1 MDFNRYKQVIR
12 YAWKQSKDL
21 SADTGKSRLSL
32 FFDMLQ
38 CFRKYLMWTNQ
49 YMKEKFYEKSP
60 EEREEIGRRY
70 YESGLVRDAWQKD
83 FRENREF
90 LIKYSDIKYEKTS
103 LREKRNKAYT
113 KRYNAGKHLFVEYDV
128 HLSRQH
134 YLEGTISIGDN
145 VLLAKHVF
153 IDYSGDLIIHDGVS
167 ISDGVSIETHSHSGF
182 TSTYRGESLKGHLEI
197 WDHVSIGTK
206 AIISESCHKIGR
218 YAKIGAGAVVR
229 SNIPPYAIVIG
240 NPAKIIQFIYTPEE
254 MVEFENNKYEEKD
267 KTSIES
273 YTRDYHNYYEKN
285 LKEIIPYIKIKLS

>member
-1 MDFNRYKQVIR
+1 MDISRFRQVAR

-21 SADTGKSRLSL
+21 SAEIGKSRLSL
-32 FFDMLQ
+32 FFDMLG

-60 EEREEIGRRY
+60 EEREEIGRKY
-70 YESGLVRDAWQKD
+70 YESGLIRDAWQKD

-90 LIKYSDIKYEKTS
+90 LIKYSDIKYEKAS

-113 KRYNAGKHLFVEYDV
+113 ERYHAGKHLFVEYDV

-153 IDYSGDLIIHDGVS
+153 VDYSGDLVIQDNVK
-167 ISDGVSIETHSHSGF
+167 ISDGVCIETHSHPTF
-182 TSTYRGESLKGHLEI
+182 TSTVAEGANKESLVLC
-197 WDHVSIGTK
+197 DHVNLGTK
-206 AIISESCHKIGR
+206 SIITESCHRIGR

-229 SNIPPYAIVIG
+229 NNIPPYAIVIG
-240 NPAKIIQFIYTPEE
+240 NPAKVINFIFTPDEMADFEKKNYPDEE
-254 MVEFENNKYEEKD
+254 RTPLD
-267 KTSIES
+267 L
-273 YTRDYHNYYEKN
+273 YTRQYNKLYMDN
-285 LKEIIPYIKIKLS
+285 LETIINFNKLKV

>member
-1 MDFNRYKQVIR
+1 MDISRFRQVAR

-21 SADTGKSRLSL
+21 SAETGKSRLSL

-60 EEREEIGRRY
+60 EEREVIGQKY
-70 YESGLVRDAWQKD
+70 YESGLIRDAWQKD

-90 LIKYSDIKYEKTS
+90 LIKYSDIKYEKAS

-113 KRYNAGKHLFVEYDV
+113 KRYNAGKNLFVEYDV

-134 YLEGTISIGDN
+134 YLDGTISIGDN

-153 IDYSGDLIIHDGVS
+153 IDYSGELVIHDNVK
-167 ISDGVSIETHSHSGF
+167 ISDGVCIETHSHPAF
-182 TSTYRGESLKGHLEI
+182 TSTKRIGSNQERLEI
-197 WDHVSIGTK
+197 CDYVNIGTK
-206 AIISESCHKIGR
+206 AIITESCHRIGR
-218 YAKIGAGAVVR
+218 HAKIGAGAVVR

-254 MVEFENNKYEEKD
+254 MQAYEETRYPEEERTPIEQYTRNFNKYYKEEL
-267 KTSIES
+267 
-273 YTRDYHNYYEKN
+273 KN
-285 LKEIIPYIKIKLS
+285 IVAFSKLKV

>member
-1 MDFNRYKQVIR
+1 MDISRFRQVAR

-21 SADTGKSRLSL
+21 SAETGKSRLSL
-32 FFDMLQ
+32 FFDMLG

-60 EEREEIGRRY
+60 EEREEIGQKY
-70 YESGLVRDAWQKD
+70 YESGLIRDAWQKD

-113 KRYNAGKHLFVEYDV
+113 ERYHAGKNLFVEYDV

-153 IDYSGDLIIHDGVS
+153 IDYSGDLIIHDGVK

-182 TSTYRGESLKGHLEI
+182 ISSVSSPPKKERLEI
-197 WDHVSIGTK
+197 CDHVNLGTK
-206 AIISESCHKIGR
+206 AIITESCHKIGR

-229 SNIPPYAIVIG
+229 GNIPPYSIVIG
-240 NPAKIIQFIYTPEE
+240 NPAKIIQFIFTPED
-254 MVEFENNKYEEKD
+254 MIRFEADRYPDED
-267 KTSIES
+267 KTSLDL
-273 YTRDYHNYYEKN
+273 YTRNFNSLYKDN
-285 LKEIIPYIKIKLS
+285 LKEIVKFTKLKA